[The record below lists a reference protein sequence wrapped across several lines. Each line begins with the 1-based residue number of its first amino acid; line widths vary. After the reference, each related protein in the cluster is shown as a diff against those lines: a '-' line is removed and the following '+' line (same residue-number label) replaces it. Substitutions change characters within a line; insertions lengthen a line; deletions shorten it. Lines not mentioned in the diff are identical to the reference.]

1 MTRVRRGFVA
11 RKYRKNI
18 VDFASG
24 FRGAHSKLFRI
35 ANQRRDKALSCAY
48 TDRKGCKR
56 TFRRLWISRIN
67 AAARKEGITH
77 SSVIHDLYDNQV
89 FLNRKTLA
97 QIIILDAYRFYK
109 IIQDISGKRD

>member
-24 FRGAHSKLFRI
+24 FRGTHSKLFRI
-35 ANQRRDKALSCAY
+35 ANQRRRKALSCAY
-48 TDRKGCKR
+48 TDRKNCKR

-67 AAARKEGITH
+67 AAARREGITH
-77 SSVIHDLYDNQV
+77 SSAICSLYENQIL
-89 FLNRKTLA
+89 LNRKTLA
-97 QIIILDAYRFYK
+97 QIVILDAYCFSK
-109 IIQDISGKRD
+109 IIQRISSKRD

>member
-1 MTRVRRGFVA
+1 MTRVKRGFVA

-35 ANQRRDKALSCAY
+35 ANQQKGKALFFASE
-48 TDRKGCKR
+48 DRKNKKR

-67 AAARKEGITH
+67 AAARRDGITH
-77 SSVIHDLYDNQV
+77 SSAIHGFYQNQV

-97 QIIILDAYRFYK
+97 QIVILDAYCFKK
-109 IIQDISGKRD
+109 IVQKIRCKGE